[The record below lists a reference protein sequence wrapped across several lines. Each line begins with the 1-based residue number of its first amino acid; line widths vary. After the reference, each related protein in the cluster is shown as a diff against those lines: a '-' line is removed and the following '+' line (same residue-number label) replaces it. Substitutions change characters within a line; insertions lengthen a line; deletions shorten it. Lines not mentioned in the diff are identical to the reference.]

1 MTALAARTA
10 SLQFAGLAGLALS
23 ACGASASSPNA
34 MFEDHV
40 VGNTPTERAIAA
52 SSTFYSCRKGKEAEQ
67 YWCYAC
73 EVTLHD
79 TDEGGLV
86 AYATDYEHMLKPWED
101 GEAPRISVT
110 GEVGSERFLRDV
122 QTAGAAHE
130 MFDAANAWC
139 KGRRKGSFHLLKDE
153 IDTYFAGE
161 GE

>member
-1 MTALAARTA
+1 MRLAA
-10 SLQFAGLAGLALS
+10 GLLLACLA
-23 ACGASASSPNA
+23 ACGASASSPSG

-52 SSTFYSCRKGKEAEQ
+52 SSTFFSCRKGKEADQ

-73 EVTLHD
+73 EVTLHG
-79 TDEGGLV
+79 TDEGALV
-86 AYATDYEHMLKPWED
+86 AYASDYEHMLKPWEA

-110 GEVGSERFLRDV
+110 GEVSNEKFESSDFS
-122 QTAGAAHE
+122 AAAAHRIFGE
-130 MFDAANAWC
+130 ANAWC

-153 IDTYFAGE
+153 IDTYFSGE